1 MAIYGYCRISTPRQS
16 IERQIRNILRAY
28 PDAILYEEVYTGTK
42 VEGRKQWIKLMGR
55 VVAGDTIVFDSVSRM
70 SRDAASGFC
79 QYQELYNRNVTLV
92 FLKEP
97 HINTETYKNALTNHI
112 TMTDTPA
119 DIILEA
125 VNRYLMELAKAQI
138 RQCYEQ
144 SEKEVTDLRQRTKEG
159 MQTAKLNGKT
169 IGHPIGSTYQTK
181 KSIQAK
187 SDIRK
192 LSRDF
197 GGTMK
202 DVDCIRLIGISPTSY
217 YKYKR
222 ELVAELNAGEQQ
234 DNTEERAGTDK
245 DARK

>member
-1 MAIYGYCRISTPRQS
+1 MAVYGYCRISTPRQS

-28 PDAILYEEVYTGTK
+28 PDAVLYKEVYTGTK
-42 VEGRKQWIKLMGR
+42 VEGRKQWVKLMGR
-55 VVAGDTIVFDSVSRM
+55 VTAGDTIVFDSVSRM
-70 SRDAASGFC
+70 SRDAASGFE
-79 QYQELYNRNVTLV
+79 QYQELYNRNVSLV

-97 HINTETYKNALTNHI
+97 HINTETYKSALSNHI
-112 TMTDTPA
+112 AMTGTAA

-125 VNRYLMELAKAQI
+125 INRYLMELAKEQI
-138 RQCYEQ
+138 RLSFQQ
-144 SEKEVTDLRQRTKEG
+144 SEKEVMDLRQRTKEG

-169 IGHPIGSTYQTK
+169 IGHPVGSTYQTK
-181 KSIQAK
+181 KSVQAK
-187 SDIRK
+187 KDIMN

-222 ELVAELNAGEQQ
+222 ELVTQLNAGQES
-234 DNTEERAGTDK
+234 EE
-245 DARK
+245 

>member
-1 MAIYGYCRISTPRQS
+1 MAVYGYCRISTPRQS
-16 IERQIRNILRAY
+16 IERQVRNILRAY

-42 VEGRKQWIKLMGR
+42 VEGRKQWVKLMGR
-55 VVAGDTIVFDSVSRM
+55 VAAGDTIVFDSVSRM
-70 SRDAASGFC
+70 SRDAASGFE
-79 QYQELYNRNVTLV
+79 QYQELYNRDVSLV

-97 HINTETYKNALTNHI
+97 HINTETYKSALSNHI
-112 TMTDTPA
+112 AMTGTAA

-125 VNRYLMELAKAQI
+125 INRYLMELAKEQI
-138 RQCYEQ
+138 RLSFQQ
-144 SEKEVTDLRQRTKEG
+144 SEKEVMDLRQRTKEG

-169 IGHPIGSTYQTK
+169 IGHPVGSTYQTK
-181 KSIQAK
+181 KSVQAK
-187 SDIRK
+187 KDIMN

-222 ELVAELNAGEQQ
+222 ELATQLNAGQES
-234 DNTEERAGTDK
+234 EE
-245 DARK
+245 

>member
-1 MAIYGYCRISTPRQS
+1 MAVYGYCRISTPRQS
-16 IERQIRNILRAY
+16 IERQVRNILRAY
-28 PDAILYEEVYTGTK
+28 PDAILYEEVYTGTR
-42 VEGRKQWIKLMGR
+42 VEGRKQWGKLMGR

-70 SRDAASGFC
+70 SRDAASGFE
-79 QYQELYNRNVTLV
+79 QYQELYNRDVSLV

-97 HINTETYKNALTNHI
+97 HINTETYKSALANHI
-112 TMTDTPA
+112 AMTGTAA

-125 VNRYLMELAKAQI
+125 INRYLMELAKEQI
-138 RQCYEQ
+138 RLSFQQ
-144 SEKEVTDLRQRTKEG
+144 SEKEVMDLRQRTKEG

-169 IGHPIGSTYQTK
+169 IGHPVGSTYQTK
-181 KSIQAK
+181 KSVQAK
-187 SDIRK
+187 KDIMK

-222 ELVAELNAGEQQ
+222 ELAAQLNAGQES
-234 DNTEERAGTDK
+234 EG
-245 DARK
+245 